1 MEMTSSRLMALIAIL
16 AALTSIEVEA
26 CTGEPC
32 NIGNPNSV
40 MCRLV
45 RETDRTGSVITHRS
59 LLGEPMSV
67 AHRRLAATSSRRR
80 LQYKGKYGKSYPT
93 QAKANASWNTTS
105 KTSGSGK
112 KKPLSGSSKKNGTYV
127 TNHKRGGSDG
137 WKSDNGYA
145 SADGWGTDNG
155 K

>member
-16 AALTSIEVEA
+16 AALTFTQVEA

-45 RETDRTGSVITHRS
+45 RETVQTGAVITHRS
-59 LLGEPMSV
+59 LLGEPMPA

-80 LQYKGKYGKSYPT
+80 LTKYQGRGGKWYKT
-93 QAKANASWNTTS
+93 QKEAEDSWKNS
-105 KTSGSGK
+105 PKTSGSGGGK
-112 KKPLSGSSKKNGTYV
+112 KKPRRISGQNLSGSSQQYGGYV
-127 TNHKRGGSDG
+127 QHKRGGSGGFYSDG
-137 WKSDNGYA
+137 GR
-145 SADGWGTDNG
+145 
-155 K
+155 